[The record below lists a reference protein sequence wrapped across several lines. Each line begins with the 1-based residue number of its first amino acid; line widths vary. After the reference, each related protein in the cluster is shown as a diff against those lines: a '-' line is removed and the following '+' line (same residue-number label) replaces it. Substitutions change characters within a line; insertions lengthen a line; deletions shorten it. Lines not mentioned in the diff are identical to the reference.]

1 MAQYFGVFSAAGDGL
16 GLHGDL
22 AGFLAGLAL
31 FGLGVDALVLG
42 VGVDGDFA
50 LGALVG
56 VLPAGGDG
64 GVVLAVGDAETVLVT
79 VLAGDADGRHGLT
92 TGGGGFADLD
102 EQEATVL
109 DGADGDELV
118 GQPGQQVGVGLA
130 DLVQMRY
137 HLVRQRGPDDG
148 LQPMRPGQ

>member
-92 TGGGGFADLD
+92 AGGGGFAGLD

-109 DGADGDELV
+109 DGADGVELV
-118 GQPGQQVGVGLA
+118 GQPGQQVGIGFA
-130 DLVQMRY
+130 GLVQVR
-137 HLVRQRGPDDG
+137 HHFVRQRGPDDRF
-148 LQPMRPGQ
+148 QFVHPG